1 MTIAAL
7 SAQQKITDQRDIV
20 VKLDGS
26 FAARAMGT
34 RKDDRL
40 LFGQS
45 DDTDIKK
52 TANHRSKY
60 N

>member
-1 MTIAAL
+1 MTIAAF

-20 VKLDGS
+20 IKLDWS
-26 FAARAMGT
+26 FAVRAMRT

-45 DDTDIKK
+45 DDTDIEK
-52 TANHRSKY
+52 TTNHRSKY

>member
-1 MTIAAL
+1 MTITAF
-7 SAQQKITDQRDIV
+7 SAQQKVTDQRDIV

-26 FAARAMGT
+26 FAVRAMRT

-40 LFGQS
+40 FFGQS
-45 DDTDIKK
+45 DDTDIEK